1 MSGTI
6 RQQKFGKLILKEL
19 SEIFQQDKKGLL
31 GNIFI
36 TVADV
41 RVSPD
46 LSVAKVYVSM
56 MLAADKQKALDRLN
70 DRKRDIRLA
79 LANRIRNQ
87 VRIIPELIFY
97 IDEVEEN
104 AMKMDEL
111 LRNLN
116 IPAASTGSASTSLA
130 STGSAAAK
138 KGKKEKE

>member
-116 IPAASTGSASTSLA
+116 IPAASTGSASTSSA

>member
-116 IPAASTGSASTSLA
+116 IPAASTGSASASSA

>member
-1 MSGTI
+1 MSGSI

-31 GNIFI
+31 GNLFFS
-36 TVADV
+36 VADV

-56 MLAADKQKALDRLN
+56 MLASDKQRVLDRLN
-70 DRKRDIRLA
+70 DHKREIRNA
-79 LANRIRNQ
+79 LGQRIRNQ

-97 IDEVEEN
+97 IDELEEK

-111 LRNLN
+111 IKSLN
-116 IPAASTGSASTSLA
+116 IPP
-130 STGSAAAK
+130 AK
-138 KGKKEKE
+138 EDKE